1 MAFCGQCGT
10 KYEDGVKFCPSCG
23 AASSGAPR
31 ASASA
36 PAYTPPVV
44 PGAVS
49 SDASDAQS
57 NKVMAILAYFG
68 PLVLIPILA
77 AKGSKFARYHSNQ
90 GLVLL
95 LLCIAYSIV
104 ISILSGI
111 LLAISWRLSFLVS
124 IITTVGSLG
133 ITVLAILGI
142 IHAAKG
148 ETKPLPLIGGIK
160 LLK

>member
-1 MAFCGQCGT
+1 
-10 KYEDGVKFCPSCG
+10 
-23 AASSGAPR
+23 
-31 ASASA
+31 
-36 PAYTPPVV
+36 
-44 PGAVS
+44 
-49 SDASDAQS
+49 
-57 NKVMAILAYFG
+57 MAILAYFG

-142 IHAAKG
+142 VHAAKG

>member
-1 MAFCGQCGT
+1 MLLAGDLFTGNNDT
-10 KYEDGVKFCPSCG
+10 AK
-23 AASSGAPR
+23 
-31 ASASA
+31 
-36 PAYTPPVV
+36 
-44 PGAVS
+44 PGIIVF
-49 SDASDAQS
+49 
-57 NKVMAILAYFG
+57 LT
-68 PLVLIPILA
+68 LLIDDL
-77 AKGSKFARYHSNQ
+77 
-90 GLVLL
+90 LLL